1 MEQGIKF
8 TITGDT
14 KGLEQATK
22 KAKKEVDGL
31 GDATEGASQKVETG
45 AESIEGLGDASKKA
59 GNDAKSLSSQLTSMA
74 VNVASVTA
82 ITTLAIELFTQLETD
97 TGFLTEAI
105 TGMSRADIKAAEAR
119 KALNEAVS
127 ESVAKAQTEIFT
139 LETLLDIAR
148 DETRTKQERE
158 NAINRINTEYPTLL
172 GNLDLERIAT
182 NDVDIAVKS
191 LSQSLIRQAKIK
203 ALTDQLTD
211 AQSELNKVLRDSG
224 NDAATFSDKLAAG
237 IATGLGL
244 WGDFSAEVEEL
255 GNLTRAADFFALED
269 EIAKIEK
276 QIKDI
281 TAEENFNIQVPPP
294 NFKELEAERKRLL
307 KQQEAEEKRQ
317 ADILSRI
324 NAQLFKDEQE
334 DAIKTSQE
342 TASEITEIYRLS
354 GGQALD
360 LGISEAIKKEADETE
375 APILKLET
383 SLKSLQS
390 TLKAFDLQDID
401 LTGLSTSQLDALGAK
416 LEQVSNQSEIFGSAI
431 QAAFSG
437 AATEIS
443 SALQTGNAI
452 IDGFVSSIIQSLAT
466 LGAAYL
472 ANELF
477 GRALAQKLIL
487 TEQAKSNA
495 NAITIA
501 SSAAAAAGPAGIFAL
516 PGLLAATLAQ
526 INGAFAGVQAIGAF
540 AQGGIVGGGSFTG
553 DQILARLNSGE
564 RILTL
569 QDQSLLTRFLRGETM
584 GSTNQTGG
592 MPTLEASAVIRGSDI
607 YLAWNRA
614 ERNNKRYF
622 GR

>member
-14 KGLEQATK
+14 KGLENATK
-22 KAKKEVDGL
+22 KAKKEVQGL
-31 GDATEGASQKVETG
+31 GDSVEGADKKAKKGAQAIDQVGESAKNMGDKAATG
-45 AESIEGLGDASKKA
+45 AKAITASFLGTGGVLAAFTAVVGIMDLMERNGVTLGDALSWLSGISTDA
-59 GNDAKSLSSQLTSMA
+59 AKSQREFNEAIKNGVGDAQAEVITIQALVDVLQDENSTREEQLRA
-74 VNVASVTA
+74 YNKINELQPSVLEGISLEDAATA
-82 ITTLAIELFTQLETD
+82 D
-97 TGFLTEAI
+97 LTENV
-105 TGMSRADIKAAEAR
+105 D
-119 KALNEAVS
+119 ALS
-127 ESVAKAQTEIFT
+127 E
-139 LETLLDIAR
+139 
-148 DETRTKQERE
+148 
-158 NAINRINTEYPTLL
+158 
-172 GNLDLERIAT
+172 
-182 NDVDIAVKS
+182 
-191 LSQSLIRQAKIK
+191 SLIRQAKIK
-203 ALTDQLTD
+203 G
-211 AQSELNKVLRDSG
+211 AQDLISKEVAKILELESKSAV
-224 NDAATFSDKLAAG
+224 DAANGWDWLNAAFSGAAASTKLVTG
-237 IATGLGL
+237 GLSNIAEDSNEAQQNIDRLTERLRELVAEDVDVGGV
-244 WGDFSAEVEEL
+244 FSSTKGGGGASK
-255 GNLTRAADFFALED
+255 DLE
-269 EIAKIEK
+269 
-276 QIKDI
+276 
-281 TAEENFNIQVPPP
+281 
-294 NFKELEAERKRLL
+294 KEL
-307 KQQEAEEKRQ
+307 KRQ
-317 ADILSRI
+317 AAII
-324 NAQLFKDEQE
+324 KKVNAQLFKDEQE
-334 DAIKTSQE
+334 DAIRAANE
-342 TASEITEIYRLS
+342 TAYEINEIYRSS

-360 LGISEAIKKEADETE
+360 LGISEAIKREADETE
-375 APILKLET
+375 APIIKLET
-383 SLKSLQS
+383 SLNRLQS

-416 LEQVSNQSEIFGSAI
+416 LEQVSSQSEIFGSAI

-437 AATEIS
+437 AASEIS

-477 GRALAQKLIL
+477 GKALAQKLIL

-501 SSAAAAAGPAGIFAL
+501 SSAAAAAGPLGIVAF
-516 PGLLAATLAQ
+516 PGLLASMLAQ
-526 INGAFAGVQAIGAF
+526 INGAFAGVQALGAF

-564 RILTL
+564 RVLTL

-614 ERNNKRYF
+614 ERNNKRFF